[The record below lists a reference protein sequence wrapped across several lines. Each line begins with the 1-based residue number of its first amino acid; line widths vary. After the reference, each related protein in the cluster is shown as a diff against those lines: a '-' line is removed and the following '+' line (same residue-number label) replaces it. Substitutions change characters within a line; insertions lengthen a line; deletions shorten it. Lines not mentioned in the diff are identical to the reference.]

1 MFKENSLSLDHQQ
14 PAGLRAQKKIVE
26 CIGLAADRVGEP
38 VKMLMLIGQGK
49 GLRRPRDDLVGQ
61 QMVDLIKPDRW
72 LLCPGSTG

>member
-1 MFKENSLSLDHQQ
+1 
-14 PAGLRAQKKIVE
+14 
-26 CIGLAADRVGEP
+26 
-38 VKMLMLIGQGK
+38 MLMLIGQGK